1 MKSSSARDGRRK
13 QAADRTYLTL
23 DAAQGDLSLHRSH
36 FCRRPIPILSIDDD
50 FAARSREFCEF
61 YFQDLGLACESPD
74 ETRTRQPPA
83 GGSRGVG
90 VILPFRF
97 DRTVASERF
106 SHRGQAMFRKM
117 LIAAGAVTL
126 VSGVS
131 ALTPLGS
138 YARCGWDWLTTS
150 ASDAVPLEWELKR
163 ARQMIADLEPEIAR
177 HSKQIVRERIELAK
191 LQDQAAKTEAALQ
204 KSESEVKRLAADL
217 ERGEASY
224 HYAGKEYTPVQVRD
238 DLAGRFARFKT
249 RSETSSRLSQMVR
262 AREAS
267 VRTAG
272 ERLETMV
279 EAKNQLE
286 VEVENLQAR
295 LESLRLAQTGSQL
308 NLDDSHLART
318 RGLLDEL
325 SSRLEVEEEVATAE
339 ITPPGAID
347 LDAPASSKDL
357 LEEIAQRFR
366 QDEAQDRVTMIPIEV
381 E

>member
-1 MKSSSARDGRRK
+1 
-13 QAADRTYLTL
+13 
-23 DAAQGDLSLHRSH
+23 
-36 FCRRPIPILSIDDD
+36 
-50 FAARSREFCEF
+50 
-61 YFQDLGLACESPD
+61 
-74 ETRTRQPPA
+74 
-83 GGSRGVG
+83 
-90 VILPFRF
+90 
-97 DRTVASERF
+97 
-106 SHRGQAMFRKM
+106 MFRKV
-117 LIAAGAVTL
+117 LIAAGAVT
-126 VSGVS
+126 VISGVS

-138 YARCGWDWLTTS
+138 YARCGWDWVSTS

-163 ARQMIADLEPEIAR
+163 ARQMITDLEPEIAR

-191 LQDQAAKTEAALQ
+191 LQDQASKTEASLQ

-217 ERGEASY
+217 KRGDSSY
-224 HYAGKEYTPVQVRD
+224 NYAGKDYTPVQVRD
-238 DLAGRFARFKT
+238 DLSGRFARFKT
-249 RSETSSRLSQMVR
+249 RSETYNRLAQMVQ

-308 NLDDSHLART
+308 NLDDSHLGRT
-318 RGLLDEL
+318 RDLLDEL
-325 SSRLEVEEEVATAE
+325 ASRLEVEEEVATAD

-347 LDAPASSKDL
+347 LESPATSEDL
-357 LEEIAQRFR
+357 LEEIANCFLG
-366 QDEAQDRVTMIPIEV
+366 DDAQDRVTMNAIEV